1 MTTIKIDNKEYDVE
15 SLSEEAKAQLASI
28 RFVDAEIERLKGQL
42 AVMQTARI
50 SYAKALSNSLP
61 LLVNGDTIKFS

>member
-1 MTTIKIDNKEYDVE
+1 MDTKNLTPQKGVGFFYERITMTTIKIDNKEYDVE

-28 RFVDAEIERLKGQL
+28 RFIDAEIERLKGHL

-50 SYAKALSNSLP
+50 
-61 LLVNGDTIKFS
+61 

>member
-28 RFVDAEIERLKGQL
+28 RFIDAEIERLKGHL

-50 SYAKALSNSLP
+50 
-61 LLVNGDTIKFS
+61 

>member
-28 RFVDAEIERLKGQL
+28 RFVDAEIERLQGQL
-42 AVMQTARI
+42 AVMQTARM
-50 SYAKALSNSLP
+50 SYAKALQNSLP